1 MKLRLPHKL
10 QAALIATL
18 AAATFTT
25 LSTGTTAQAWT
36 AQTSTT
42 NEYVS
47 TTANFTEYGW
57 NYNAETGEITAPN
70 NIWNSFTFKLDNNYL
85 STHSGN
91 EKMLYV
97 TPAKTATKTWG
108 FYATGSSITGL
119 WQGGT
124 WTNGGTKT
132 QDDLARLADGEGK
145 IILTAK
151 INTEGTYLYSG
162 EVATGTPVYGT
173 SSLKSTG
180 DGAVIKLTLSKNL
193 VDSFLVSHTSATVTL
208 EDETVKEYDWVYE
221 QKTGR
226 SDAIKTDMGYK
237 AYIVSSGAEVWFAS
251 GAGTVEI
258 AGDLYVAGTYDDG
271 YGALRLGSQSGGTL
285 KMNGLMVLGADT
297 VISADSENASIGTVE
312 INGEIKGFG
321 HKLTVVAQR
330 GYNAPLT
337 INGVVNLGAFD
348 ATSPVTFGASAVAS
362 LGNVNIT
369 NQAFT
374 NNGQVT
380 VTGGTISAYAGT
392 GTLTKTGDGD
402 LTVGTCT
409 ATFNNLTVSGGSMT
423 TTGGDFTIN
432 NAFDVTGSGTEVT
445 FGGKVTM
452 KRNART
458 AFNASGSV
466 TTFNGGLD
474 FSGPGGSG
482 YAFTVGNGATLRFGG
497 TSTVGTESAR
507 LSIGQ
512 GGGSTVVLLE
522 NATLTLNNLYNSSSL
537 NGNGAVTLESGATL
551 NVGTLRSENLT
562 NGGTINATQDVT
574 VDTISG
580 AGTINVASTSSF
592 VYGAQSN
599 TGNKNGSY
607 AGTITAGRLQ
617 KWGTGTL
624 ALSGLNTFYNETYL
638 YKGTLE
644 VAQVGSLGGQGVNS
658 SAGTTTRF
666 NLDADHSGTFGS
678 YIKASGAVEKSGAG
692 TLVFTGNNTYTGAT
706 TVTAGTLA
714 PAANTQLASSIT
726 VRSGAT
732 LKLSAKPA
740 AVTSGSI
747 TLEDGANLAV
757 SAVNGTRARS
767 GAPITAAT
775 AGGGFSFAPGAN
787 ISLGGAYSGTVA
799 VDPAD
804 NTKLVVSDVA
814 QTGSIYHVY
823 LLTGQSNS
831 LGAVKDSP
839 LSQDM
844 LAAYQASGVQM
855 YNANI
860 TNYSSA
866 ASMTNAE
873 SDPHWVQLAP
883 QEPGHNVQAAQYYNN
898 LCMGPEYGFAYMMQ
912 KNHWFTTEDYE
923 DQDKLGV
930 ILASLDGGGN
940 KYWVKGSNTGYTY
953 NNILDNVKAA
963 LLEAKGQGCSAVSL
977 DGLMYLQGE
986 TNDGTEAGAAATRY
1000 ADFIANLRM
1009 DLESWMAEENIT
1021 GIDLVFNTNSV
1032 TGEPRLGNGNRTTTA
1047 NNLLAAATSDNKVNA
1062 DMNGR
1067 GHVLTNDLAVTNCD
1081 NMNVH
1086 YTGDAQLTIGARYAY
1101 AFAVQNGIDVG
1112 AVRGQ
1117 EYSNV
1122 TLDQAKAWW
1131 MEKVPGENDIAK
1143 WDISSSVSSAN
1154 TIAEGQTLR
1163 VGGLLIEDVYY
1174 NGATGTGEGSVAING
1189 GNLSLGADGI
1199 ELTGADLTIGSTV
1212 DARTS
1217 QTWTAGDHTLTTTGT
1232 VTIAADQTLTIAEGS
1247 EYHFNVIEGSGNL
1260 SIGDGAVLGMTEAD
1274 LQNHDGEIGYS
1285 DGENGYFSGEVVLV
1299 DLADGG
1305 TVTLGTGVNGED
1317 ALATGTIKVK
1327 DGDSSILLASVE
1339 SNGHYQ
1345 VRSGN
1350 VTYSTAKD
1358 IALATQIVI
1367 NDMGST
1373 GATLTLDSAWTGV
1386 TTPIVV
1392 EGNGGT
1398 ISIGSDVVL
1407 SHASLN
1413 TQNGSITLAG
1423 TGEYVGSRVG
1433 AQQNFTAADVL
1444 GSNITLDPSFA
1455 GSVVLSGGNSAYGA
1469 PYTNIF
1475 GNLTGLYTQN
1485 SRVVLNDAYGFVSA
1499 SSSGV
1504 TWGMNLE
1511 LRGTNADGTGTA
1523 LTITAGNGNAV
1534 STFEG
1539 AISGKGDIFY
1549 NKATNSNETW
1559 KFSGDLA
1566 NWTGKIVS
1574 GNQNT
1579 GGLDVEIQNSGDT
1592 AKQVGF
1598 GIDNSVGSR
1607 SVNLTVAGDAN
1618 FSNDFAHLSALT
1630 VNQGVAATF
1639 AGTTEATG
1647 ATTVNGSLVNDG
1659 TMTLNGLTM
1668 AADATFTN
1676 TGSLTLSGAVTF
1688 GSAGIVNSG
1697 DGTITLSSGNTFD
1710 LTNLTATEGGVYTLF
1725 TTADG
1730 GADVDLTRYHYTSAN
1745 IVNPGEFTWIFGA
1758 DGTVTKTTAAE
1769 LVWAGTEATHEWN
1782 AEPDMLNWTSGGSPA
1797 AFRQGDKVTFAGGES
1812 YATAIL
1818 GANVVTDLMTV
1829 NANTTQTV
1837 KNGTEGHNSL
1847 TTANLV
1853 LGADSTL
1860 SILGDAD
1867 NNSFIAKVS
1876 SADGSTLTLENTV
1889 AHLVEGGQ
1897 AFKGSLVIGDGAVF
1911 HVDATD
1917 SLKYSGTRTVTVKEG
1932 GTLQFNGTRWTVGVD
1947 SGSGS
1952 TTIDLQGGTI
1962 TGNGDSNAALD
1973 LIGSSSI
1980 QATSGDSRIESVI
1993 RLRSDPTFTVAE
2005 GASLEITGQ
2014 LKQEGNHK
2022 LTVDGGGTLA
2032 LNSATAST
2040 INQLQVNAGTL
2051 EVGSPN
2057 FTSTNRVEL
2066 SSGDQATGT
2075 LWIMDGGKLTT
2086 NNLYMADSSVVHLE
2100 ANGSLA
2106 TQSMTFNGIAP
2117 ATEGGQE
2124 SILHWIGAPTSATTQ
2139 FLTSNTG
2146 FELLHGDLTTVGGN
2160 KTVSTLLTD
2169 STVHVTQNLVL
2180 NNSGNTITAATLTGG
2195 TLTVG
2200 AGMQLGDVTLSGGN
2214 MTVNSGS
2221 NANVNSITV
2230 AAGKSG
2236 TITSNGIVSFT
2247 EGSAGMTVDGS
2258 LTLAGTGEYDLSN
2271 LAFSGDAHYTGGEHE
2286 QGETKYNGFSFV
2298 MGYATLA
2305 TISGTG
2311 SIAGTDAVKFTYNH
2325 MVGDYVGD
2333 GMVYFEDARYRD
2345 FYINRGTESV
2355 SYART
2360 QAEIQYREK
2369 QLDAIFMANGTNLTV
2384 DENIN
2389 ASLVTVLDGRAT
2401 LDIQNGM
2408 TVTSDGQ
2415 GRNITLNGSGT
2426 YKLQDTVRALES
2438 GVQLGANWTGIVEL
2452 GGSIAGG
2459 HTFQGIYNADSFV
2472 KLNGVSTWI
2481 QAGNKTVEANLI
2493 LEGTDDGARNNAALN
2508 ITGTNAGT
2516 TYSFSGS
2523 ISGSGDIAYTQT
2535 DKGDRNS
2542 VFQFSGDLA
2551 DWHGNFVNYDGSA
2564 ATHPTLRLY
2573 TAGDATIGAGIK
2585 VLPIDETH
2593 LGALDVVF
2601 GGSDTT
2607 SVTMNGDITMAEG
2620 STLNLTAAKDTT
2632 FNGAVTASSLSVA
2645 GDMTATVAGG
2655 MTLAGAT
2662 TLTGAGDL
2670 NVTSV
2675 VSGSGS
2681 ITKAGT
2687 GTVTLGAANTY
2698 SGGTTVSAG
2707 TLVADNASALGTGA
2721 ISMTG
2726 GTLEVGSNVNLT
2738 LAQNQL
2744 ISNTGGTVVLNNGSG
2759 ITVNAGAANKVY
2771 DLGAVEVNGV
2781 ATITSTSGT
2790 WNPAFN
2796 IGALTGNA
2804 DSTLNLETASKVD
2817 VATVYNLNGGE
2828 GSDFQGHV
2836 KLSQKTGGQYS
2847 ETRLLAL
2854 NINAGAETVLQGSDI
2869 TLSNADSS
2877 KVGIGLNTDATVRGI
2892 NSDASNT
2899 GGEHVIFSG
2908 VASQSTKSF
2917 VSGDDE
2923 HTLTIATQEGD
2934 NFSTRAKVQN
2944 NVNLTMSGAGSQT
2957 FNGDLSAMN
2966 GTVTANGGT
2975 LTLNNTG
2982 SSRGTLASVTY
2993 NGGTL
2998 VLNNMNVKGATT
3010 IGAGTTLDLGTTNL
3024 TSAIVNSGTVNFTQ
3038 DITSSGLA
3046 KEGEDVSYQVGA
3058 DDNRATNG
3066 NYFFQ
3071 GQRTEST
3078 IRVVTGGTVNPGGH
3092 KVTQDNVAYTLNA
3105 NGTATGVT
3113 ADGVD
3118 YSVFYQG
3125 EAGTTVSVAQLAAT
3139 AAKHDTELAAVYSI
3153 GAWQN
3158 PTVLDIDQ
3166 NLGTAIVG
3174 FGTVNIGSGF
3184 DYTGDLLIYG
3194 GMNTVNGQLDI
3205 ARVGFHA
3212 AQDSVTVFTDAPVVD
3227 GGVRFT
3233 SDQGAG
3239 GVQVQANKVSDSDD
3253 NYYGY
3258 DIGDSHYAVIAS
3270 ELSKEGGEDATVR
3283 NSLMVNRVHNS
3294 AENASGK
3301 LTLDSGVVAASLKE
3315 VTATSGD
3322 IQFMNMAAANATPAG
3337 SQTQVYLN
3345 NLEIGEGKTV
3355 SFYEGSI
3362 AEAAQEA
3369 SVTVSGTLTADAGAT
3384 LNADLEMAS
3393 GSHLDVSATGGTG
3406 LQLGSTLTINPGMQ
3420 LSDADLRNVWDLE
3433 IGGMYNL
3440 VYDVNLLEIKA
3451 STGTVTYNPG
3461 DLTAD
3466 NKLDAHQ
3473 FYNDLQE
3480 NHYYVVFTNDGGNV
3494 GTYAIYCNVPEPTT
3508 GTLSLLALA
3517 ALAARRRR
3525 K

>member
-18 AAATFTT
+18 ASAALTT

-36 AQTSTT
+36 AQTNTT
-42 NEYVS
+42 SEYVS
-47 TTANFTEYGW
+47 TTANYTSYGW
-57 NYNAETGEITAPN
+57 NYNAETGVISAPN
-70 NIWNSFTFKLDNNYL
+70 NIWDSFTFKLNNTNL

-91 EKMLYV
+91 EQMLYV
-97 TPAKTATKTWG
+97 TPANAAGTTWG
-108 FYATGSSITGL
+108 FYATGTGITGL

-124 WTNGGTKT
+124 WTKGGTIAQGT
-132 QDDLARLADGEGK
+132 LSPLADGEGK

-151 INTEGTYLYSG
+151 INTDGTYLYKGVGTASTNQIYG
-162 EVATGTPVYGT
+162 RNDLKTTGA
-173 SSLKSTG
+173 
-180 DGAVIKLTLSKNL
+180 GAVVKLTLSKNL

-226 SDAIKTDMGYK
+226 SDAIKTDIGYK

-285 KMNGLMVLGADT
+285 KMNGTMVLGADT
-297 VISADSENASIGTVE
+297 VISADSENTSIGTVE

-369 NQAFT
+369 SQAFT

-380 VTGGTISAYAGT
+380 VTGGTINAYAGT

-432 NAFDVTGSGTEVT
+432 NAFNVTGSGTEVT

-458 AFNASGSV
+458 AFDASGSV

-474 FSGPGGSG
+474 FSGAGGTG

-512 GGGSTVVLLE
+512 AGGSTVVLLE
-522 NATLTLNNLYNSSSL
+522 NATLTLNGLYNSSKL
-537 NGNGAVTLESGATL
+537 NANGAVTLESGATL
-551 NVGTLRSENLT
+551 NVGILRSENLT

-580 AGTINVASTSSF
+580 TGTINVASTSSF
-592 VYGAQSN
+592 VYGAQSD

-624 ALSGLNTFYNETYL
+624 ALSGLNTFYNETKL
-638 YKGTLE
+638 FNGTLE
-644 VAQVGSLGGQGVNS
+644 VAQVGSLGGQGVNTS
-658 SAGTTTRF
+658 SGTTTRF
-666 NLDADHSGTFGS
+666 NLDADHSGAYGGVIS
-678 YIKASGAVEKSGAG
+678 ASGVVEKSGAG

-883 QEPGHNVQAAQYYNN
+883 QAPEYSGTYQSEAWRS

-953 NNILDNVKAA
+953 NNILDNVKDA
-963 LLEAKGQGCSAVSL
+963 LLEAKEQGCSAVSL

-1047 NNLLAAATSDNKVNA
+1047 TQLLTAATSDNKVNA

-1112 AVRGQ
+1112 SVRGQ
-1117 EYSNV
+1117 DYSKN
-1122 TLDQAKAWW
+1122 LNEAGAWW
-1131 MEKVPGENDIAK
+1131 MEALPDANEVVT
-1143 WDISSSVSSAN
+1143 WDISSVSAAN
-1154 TIAEGQTLR
+1154 NIAADATLT
-1163 VGGLLIEDVYY
+1163 VGGIKIDEVYH
-1174 NGATGTGEGSVAING
+1174 NGATGMGQGSVDING
-1189 GNLSLGADGI
+1189 GTLSLGSSGI
-1199 ELTGADLTIGSTV
+1199 VLTGANLTIGSAV
-1212 DARTS
+1212 DARAS
-1217 QTWTAGDHTLTTTGT
+1217 QTWSAGSHTLTTTGT
-1232 VTIAADQTLTIAEGS
+1232 VTIAADQTLTIAAGS
-1247 EYHFNVIEGSGNL
+1247 EYHFNVIDGSGNL

-1274 LQNHDGEIGYS
+1274 LLSHDGKIGYS

-1299 DLADGG
+1299 HLDGTG
-1305 TVTLGTGVNGED
+1305 TVTLGTGVRGVD
-1317 ALATGTIKVK
+1317 ALATAGTIKVK
-1327 DGDSSILLASVE
+1327 DDDSSILLASVE

-1367 NDMGST
+1367 NDMGSGEEAT

-1398 ISIGSDVVL
+1398 ISIGSGVVL
-1407 SHASLN
+1407 THASLN
-1413 TQNGSITLAG
+1413 TQNGSIVLTG

-1433 AQQNFTAADVL
+1433 VQQNFTAADVL

-1485 SRVVLNDAYGFVSA
+1485 SRVVLNDAYGFVNA

-1549 NKATNSNETW
+1549 NKATTSNETW

-1574 GNQNT
+1574 GNQDT
-1579 GGLDVEIQNSGDT
+1579 GGVNVEIQNSGDT

-1607 SVNLTVAGDAN
+1607 SVKLTVAGDAN

-1697 DGTITLSSGNTFD
+1697 DGTITLSSGNTFN

-1782 AEPDMLNWTSGGSPA
+1782 AEPDMLNWTSGSTPA

-1853 LGADSTL
+1853 LDADSTL

-1867 NNSFIAKVS
+1867 NKSFIAKVS

-1889 AHLVEGGQ
+1889 AHLVEGSQ

-1932 GTLQFNGTRWTVGVD
+1932 GTLQFNGKRWTVGVD
-1947 SGSGS
+1947 SGTGS

-1962 TGNGDSNAALD
+1962 TGNGDNNAALD

-1980 QATSGDSRIESVI
+1980 QATSGNSRIESVI
-1993 RLRSDPTFTVAE
+1993 RLRSDSTFTVAE
-2005 GASLEITGQ
+2005 RASLEITGQ

-2022 LTVDGGGTLA
+2022 LTVDGGGTLT

-2040 INQLQVNAGTL
+2040 INQTLVSAGTL
-2051 EVGSPN
+2051 EVWSPN
-2057 FTSTNRVEL
+2057 FTSTNYVDL
-2066 SSGDQATGT
+2066 SNNNQATGT
-2075 LWIMDGGKLTT
+2075 LWIKDGGKLTT
-2086 NNLYMADSSVVHLE
+2086 NNVWMADSSIIHLD
-2100 ANGSLA
+2100 ANGTLA
-2106 TQSMTFNGIAP
+2106 TQSMNFNGIAP
-2117 ATEGGQE
+2117 ATEGGRE
-2124 SILHWIGAPTSATTQ
+2124 TILHWIGAPTEYGTQ
-2139 FLTSNTG
+2139 FLTSNTD

-2169 STVHVTQNLVL
+2169 STVHVTQSLVL

-2271 LAFSGDAHYTGGEHE
+2271 LALLGNAYYTGGEHE

-2360 QAEIQYREK
+2360 QAEIEYREK

-2384 DENIN
+2384 NENIN

-2426 YKLQDTVRALES
+2426 YKLQDTVRSLES

-2452 GGSIAGG
+2452 SGNINGG

-2508 ITGTNAGT
+2508 ITGTNAGI

-2542 VFQFSGDLA
+2542 VFQFSGNLA

-2662 TLTGAGDL
+2662 TLTGAGNL

-2687 GTVTLGAANTY
+2687 GTVTLGNANTY

-2744 ISNTGGTVVLNNGSG
+2744 ISNTGGTVVLNNGSCITTWDSTYNHERQLGNVQVKG
-2759 ITVNAGAANKVY
+2759 I
-2771 DLGAVEVNGV
+2771 
-2781 ATITSTSGT
+2781 ATISTRDGAWNATTNIASLSGESITDGGSVTGPVLKLQTS
-2790 WNPAFN
+2790 
-2796 IGALTGNA
+2796 A
-2804 DSTLNLETASKVD
+2804 DVNYP
-2817 VATVYNLNGGE
+2817 TVYNLNGVGE
-2828 GSDFQGHV
+2828 FNGSIE
-2836 KLSQKTGGQYS
+2836 LSQLHSGERY
-2847 ETRLLAL
+2847 LAL
-2854 NINAGAETVLQGSDI
+2854 NLNAVSGQNLALQLKGS
-2869 TLSNADSS
+2869 TYESS
-2877 KVGIGLNTDATVRGI
+2877 HIGIGLGADATVRGI
-2892 NSDASNT
+2892 SSDDGQIEAKDD
-2899 GGEHVIFSG
+2899 HVIFSG
-2908 VASQSTKSF
+2908 AANTTNKQKF
-2917 VSGDDE
+2917 NNDDSE
-2923 HTLTIATQEGD
+2923 VRTLTIETQAGD

-2944 NVNLTMSGAGSQT
+2944 NVDLVKKGEGTQALSVDTTTANHQ
-2957 FNGDLSAMN
+2957 FNGDIDVEAGVLNIMN
-2966 GTVTANGGT
+2966 A
-2975 LTLNNTG
+2975 
-2982 SSRGTLASVTY
+2982 ASVTPAD
-2993 NGGTL
+2993 
-2998 VLNNMNVKGATT
+2998 VT
-3010 IGAGTTLDLGTTNL
+3010 IGADATLGAYTG
-3024 TSAIVNSGTVNFTQ
+3024 S
-3038 DITSSGLA
+3038 
-3046 KEGEDVSYQVGA
+3046 DVSSL
-3058 DDNRATNG
+3058 D
-3066 NYFFQ
+3066 
-3071 GQRTEST
+3071 
-3078 IRVVTGGTVNPGGH
+3078 
-3092 KVTQDNVAYTLNA
+3092 
-3105 NGTATGVT
+3105 
-3113 ADGVD
+3113 
-3118 YSVFYQG
+3118 
-3125 EAGTTVSVAQLAAT
+3125 EAAL
-3139 AAKHDTELAAVYSI
+3139 
-3153 GAWQN
+3153 
-3158 PTVLDIDQ
+3158 
-3166 NLGTAIVG
+3166 
-3174 FGTVNIGSGF
+3174 
-3184 DYTGDLLIYG
+3184 
-3194 GMNTVNGQLDI
+3194 
-3205 ARVGFHA
+3205 
-3212 AQDSVTVFTDAPVVD
+3212 
-3227 GGVRFT
+3227 
-3233 SDQGAG
+3233 
-3239 GVQVQANKVSDSDD
+3239 
-3253 NYYGY
+3253 
-3258 DIGDSHYAVIAS
+3258 VIAS
-3270 ELSKEGGEDATVR
+3270 
-3283 NSLMVNRVHNS
+3283 
-3294 AENASGK
+3294 GK
-3301 LTLDSGVVAASLKE
+3301 
-3315 VTATSGD
+3315 
-3322 IQFMNMAAANATPAG
+3322 
-3337 SQTQVYLN
+3337 
-3345 NLEIGEGKTV
+3345 
-3355 SFYEGSI
+3355 
-3362 AEAAQEA
+3362 
-3369 SVTVSGTLTADAGAT
+3369 TLTADNGAT
-3384 LNADLEMAS
+3384 LNANLEMAS
-3393 GSHLDVSATGGTG
+3393 GSHLDVSGAQDTMG
-3406 LQLGSTLTINPGMQ
+3406 LLMGSNVTLNSNSYLDIEGYSQDQVSGYLYNYLASGEHELYYLYIGKDGDPIELTINDVLQ
-3420 LSDADLRNVWDLE
+3420 QADLDKRSWNDYDMDANT
-3433 IGGMYNL
+3433 IYANL
-3440 VYDVNLLEIKA
+3440 QAQTFYVRYDG
-3451 STGTVTYNPG
+3451 S
-3461 DLTAD
+3461 
-3466 NKLDAHQ
+3466 
-3473 FYNDLQE
+3473 
-3480 NHYYVVFTNDGGNV
+3480 NV
-3494 GTYAIYCNVPEPTT
+3494 GMVAIGLIPEPTT
-3508 GTLSLLALA
+3508 STLSLLALA